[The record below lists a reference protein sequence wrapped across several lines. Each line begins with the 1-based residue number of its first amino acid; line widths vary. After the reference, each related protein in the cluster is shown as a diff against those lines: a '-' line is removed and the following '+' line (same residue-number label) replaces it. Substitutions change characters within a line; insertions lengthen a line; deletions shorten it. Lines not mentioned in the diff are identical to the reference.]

1 MVTAGRSL
9 RDVERV
15 YLRRLRIAL
24 AFAAAIHA
32 AAAISY
38 PQRASFFPLPR
49 RLGYE
54 GPLRVYPE
62 LSVRRPEIGEK
73 EMRAAPI
80 SPPGELTFRVENIDF
95 GQVSARTGEELERK
109 PFVREKHETRLSI
122 EDDFGFAIRGKALPE
137 VTAPE
142 DYLLHLEKPVY
153 PADALEQGLEGR
165 VILRALVD
173 TEGIVCRVL
182 IEESHVSAS
191 MEKAAMDA
199 VYKCRFRAY
208 RKDGESTAFW
218 ARFPIAFR
226 IVNALSPRSSSANP

>member
-9 RDVERV
+9 REMERV

-32 AAAISY
+32 AAALSY
-38 PQRASFFPLPR
+38 PKRASFFPLPR

-62 LSVRRPEIGEK
+62 LSVRRASVGEK
-73 EMRAAPI
+73 ETRAAPI
-80 SPPGELTFRVENIDF
+80 SPPGELTFRVENLDF

-109 PFVREKHETRLSI
+109 PFVREKHETRLSL
-122 EDDFGFAIRGKALPE
+122 EDDFGFSIRGKSLPE
-137 VTAPE
+137 VTVPE
-142 DYLLHLEKPVY
+142 DYLIHLEKPVY
-153 PADALEQGLEGR
+153 PPDALEQGLEGR
-165 VILRALVD
+165 VVLRALVD
-173 TEGIVCRVL
+173 TEGVVRRVQ

-191 MEKAAMDA
+191 MEKAAIDA

-208 RKDGESTAFW
+208 QRNGEPTAFW
-218 ARFPIAFR
+218 ARFPIMFR
-226 IVNALSPRSSSANP
+226 IVNPF